1 MRLDHMIVAP
11 AEQAWP
17 PFVLVIGLLLIGTVA
32 AADGLFEAIGA
43 RLARA
48 RFGSRGLLL
57 SLLGLVAAVTAVLNL
72 DTSVV
77 FLTPVL
83 VHAARRRALDE
94 RPFLYGS
101 VFMANAASLLLPGSN
116 LTNLLVLRTDLQG
129 SVGFAARMLPAWIAA
144 CAITAAF
151 LTVAFRLEESVAES
165 AEPPPL
171 PLGVGAGATL
181 AAAVLVVSLKNAA
194 LPVLAVGLAATA
206 ARRIRPRVD
215 ARLLGPLFVVAVGL
229 GAGAR
234 LWHGPGHLLE
244 SSGVA
249 ATVGIGA
256 IASVLLNNLPAA
268 VLLSAHPAT
277 HPNALLLG
285 LDIGPNLAFTGSL
298 SAVLWLKA
306 AHGVGAHPS
315 LRDYSRLGVILV
327 PLTLVATTAALL
339 VARSWL

>member
-1 MRLDHMIVAP
+1 MQLDHIILTA
-11 AEQAWP
+11 AGQTWA
-17 PFVLVIGLLLIGTVA
+17 PFVLVTGLLLIGAVA

-48 RFGSRGLLL
+48 GFGPRGLLL

-116 LTNLLVLRTDLQG
+116 LTNLLVLRTDAQG
-129 SVGFAARMLPAWIAA
+129 SVAFTARMLPAWIAA
-144 CAITAAF
+144 CAVTAAF
-151 LTVAFRLEESVAES
+151 LTIVCRLEESGAENV
-165 AEPPPL
+165 EPPPL
-171 PLGVGAGATL
+171 PLGVGTGATL
-181 AAAVLVVSLKNAA
+181 AAALLVVSLRNAA

-206 ARRIRPRVD
+206 LRRIRPQVD
-215 ARLLGPLFVVAVGL
+215 VRLLAALFVIAVCL

-234 LWHGPGHLLE
+234 LWHGPALLLD
-244 SSGVA
+244 SSGVW

-256 IASVLLNNLPAA
+256 IASVLVNNLPAA
-268 VLLSAHPAT
+268 VLFSAHPAT
-277 HPNALLLG
+277 HPDALLLG
-285 LDIGPNLAFTGSL
+285 LDLGPNLVFTGSL
-298 SAVLWLKA
+298 SAVLWLHA

-315 LRDYSRLGVILV
+315 LCGYCRLGVILV

-339 VARSWL
+339 IARLWL